1 MHFNVTEYVILLAK
15 HKQAEVFIKK
25 PKKKKNQK
33 LNQKYC
39 YISPFIQIND
49 IMILLL

>member
-25 PKKKKNQK
+25 KKIKNPKAE
-33 LNQKYC
+33 
-39 YISPFIQIND
+39 SE
-49 IMILLL
+49 ILLYFAIYPNK

>member
-25 PKKKKNQK
+25 NKKKTQK

-49 IMILLL
+49 ILLL